1 MGHLRKHADTMYIV
15 TGRQSYARDQ
25 TEKWLEYW
33 FPNTFEELIM
43 TNSYTDHEIE
53 KHEICR
59 SLALDSIIDDSF
71 DVCTKCN
78 RIGIDS
84 YNIIGYGNIRYPWAI
99 QSSMQRVWG

>member
-1 MGHLRKHADTMYIV
+1 
-15 TGRQSYARDQ
+15 
-25 TEKWLEYW
+25 
-33 FPNTFEELIM
+33 M

-78 RIGIDS
+78 RIGIDA
-84 YNIIGYGNIRYPWAI
+84 YNIIGYGKIRYPWAI
-99 QSSMQRVWG
+99 QSNMQRVWG